1 MGMGWT
7 SVVSSAT
14 SCAVLIRQRE
24 PACHSAVSSDHLA
37 KLHNLPRYVLADNFT
52 LDMISRDIFGIQS
65 SRTILLLKAP
75 RPKTLIDY
83 NSTM

>member
-1 MGMGWT
+1 MGWT

-14 SCAVLIRQRE
+14 SSAVLIRQRE

-52 LDMISRDIFGIQS
+52 FDMISRDIFGIQS

-75 RPKTLIDY
+75 QPKTLINY
-83 NSTM
+83 ISTM